1 MTTDDSVAC
10 RSYTHARRHPVVI
23 GKIQGYTLPSPWTPT
38 QLGVLVASFLVL
50 LWTRP
55 VWAHLGGFL
64 NLLVLLGVPVAL
76 MWCVRHLRMEGRSPA
91 RMGMGALAYV
101 VRPRGGS
108 LHGRAQRQPRAC
120 RLGDRQLFVD
130 PGGR

>member
-10 RSYTHARRHPVVI
+10 RSYTHARRHPLVI
-23 GKIQGYTLPSPWTPT
+23 GKIQGYTLPSPWTPA

-64 NLLVLLGVPVAL
+64 NLLVLLGVPIAL

-91 RMGMGALAYV
+91 RMAMGALSYV
-101 VRPRGGS
+101 ARPRGGS
-108 LHGRAQRQPRAC
+108 LHGRAHRQPRVC
-120 RLGDRQLFVD
+120 RLGDRRLFVD